1 MQLKPQFAMSAC
13 QTTASG
19 FSDLAGQK
27 RVPEENPIHRRNS
40 SFEGMRSTLTSN
52 LPFYKP
58 EVLIIGSQMG
68 LLKMCLCVRGAQ
80 ALKCN

>member
-27 RVPEENPIHRRNS
+27 GVPEQNPIHRRDS
-40 SFEGMRSTLTSN
+40 SFEGMRFNSDL
-52 LPFYKP
+52 
-58 EVLIIGSQMG
+58 
-68 LLKMCLCVRGAQ
+68 
-80 ALKCN
+80 